1 MIIGVPK
8 EIKPS
13 EYRVGIT
20 PSTASRLIEENHTV
34 LVQKNSGEGIGA
46 TDDDYVKVGVKVVD
60 GPEEI
65 FKNSNMIVKVKEP
78 QESEWKM
85 LKEEQILFTYLHL
98 AADPKQAKG
107 LIDAKC
113 HAIAYETITDNKGAL
128 PLLAPMSEI
137 AGRLAVFEG
146 AYHLKKNLWRTWLF
160 NICCS
165 RCKTCEGDYFRG
177 WYGWNKCSSDGNW
190 SGGRCYNL
198 R

>member
-85 LKEEQILFTYLHL
+85 LK
-98 AADPKQAKG
+98 
-107 LIDAKC
+107 
-113 HAIAYETITDNKGAL
+113 
-128 PLLAPMSEI
+128 
-137 AGRLAVFEG
+137 
-146 AYHLKKNLWRTWLF
+146 
-160 NICCS
+160 
-165 RCKTCEGDYFRG
+165 
-177 WYGWNKCSSDGNW
+177 
-190 SGGRCYNL
+190 
-198 R
+198 

>member
-46 TDDDYVKVGVKVVD
+46 TDDDYIKVGVKVVD

-98 AADPKQAKG
+98 APDPKQAKG
-107 LIDAKC
+107 LIDARC
-113 HAIAYETITDNKGAL
+113 PAIENEPCRENK
-128 PLLAPMSEI
+128 AP
-137 AGRLAVFEG
+137 
-146 AYHLKKNLWRTWLF
+146 
-160 NICCS
+160 
-165 RCKTCEGDYFRG
+165 
-177 WYGWNKCSSDGNW
+177 
-190 SGGRCYNL
+190 
-198 R
+198 

>member
-107 LIDAKC
+107 LIDAVPRNC
-113 HAIAYETITDNKGAL
+113 I
-128 PLLAPMSEI
+128 
-137 AGRLAVFEG
+137 
-146 AYHLKKNLWRTWLF
+146 
-160 NICCS
+160 
-165 RCKTCEGDYFRG
+165 
-177 WYGWNKCSSDGNW
+177 
-190 SGGRCYNL
+190 
-198 R
+198 

>member
-1 MIIGVPK
+1 MG
-8 EIKPS
+8 
-13 EYRVGIT
+13 
-20 PSTASRLIEENHTV
+20 
-34 LVQKNSGEGIGA
+34 
-46 TDDDYVKVGVKVVD
+46 VKVGN

-98 AADPKQAKG
+98 AADPEQAKG

-137 AGRLAVFEG
+137 AGRLAAQVGSHFLERPNGGSGILIGGCTGVKPARVIVLG
-146 AYHLKKNLWRTWLF
+146 AGTV
-160 NICCS
+160 
-165 RCKTCEGDYFRG
+165 
-177 WYGWNKCSSDGNW
+177 GWNAAKLASAMDAVSSPSFMTPHSMNIA
-190 SGGRCYNL
+190 
-198 R
+198 